1 MLRIYR
7 YFGKYEIQYG
17 QIYSFTLYVMM
28 LLGIYMFLYRS
39 YTYILLLSRLEKQ
52 SKLRNYLIHYYMP

>member
-1 MLRIYR
+1 MLRIDR